1 MRYILDSNIF
11 ITPYRGFCPLD
22 VGVSF
27 WRKLKTLAD
36 DGVIVSLDKVKE
48 EIFANADDL
57 KSWMTACLPRRFFLP
72 FATELSTERMKEIMV
87 WVASSSFYTSRAK
100 EKFMNM
106 EKADVYL
113 AAYASASPDDWTIVS
128 SEIPSPNSPGIIK
141 LPDICRRFG
150 AKCIQLQDM
159 FREIRETF

>member
-72 FATELSTERMKEIMV
+72 FATELSTERMK
-87 WVASSSFYTSRAK
+87 
-100 EKFMNM
+100 
-106 EKADVYL
+106 
-113 AAYASASPDDWTIVS
+113 
-128 SEIPSPNSPGIIK
+128 
-141 LPDICRRFG
+141 
-150 AKCIQLQDM
+150 
-159 FREIRETF
+159 

>member
-27 WRKLKTLAD
+27 WRKLKSLAEN
-36 DGVIVSLDKVKE
+36 GIIVSLDKVKE
-48 EIFANADDL
+48 EIFANADEL
-57 KSWMTACLPRRFFLP
+57 RSWMTASLPHRFFMP
-72 FATELSTERMKEIMV
+72 FATEPSTERMREIMT
-87 WVASSSFYTSRAK
+87 WVASSTFYTTRAK

-113 AAYASASPDDWTIVS
+113 AAYASASPEDWTIVS

-141 LPDICRRFG
+141 LPDICKRFG
-150 AKCIQLQDM
+150 AKCIQLQAM
-159 FREIRETF
+159 FREISETF